1 MEENKNNVINLSNQK
16 LKKGIKSLKQIESK
30 TIGVELAIDALSN
43 ELSHMI
49 DGVMI
54 IEEVISKECLIEFD
68 ITEISKVI
76 DLLDDAEYLLRAQVL
91 KNKEV

>member
-1 MEENKNNVINLSNQK
+1 MEKDKNNVINFSNQK

>member
-1 MEENKNNVINLSNQK
+1 MKKDKNNVINLSNQK
-16 LKKGIKSLKQIESK
+16 LKKSIKSLKYIKSK
-30 TIGVELAIDALSN
+30 TVGVELTIDALSN

-54 IEEVISKECLIEFD
+54 IEEVISKEGLIEFD

-76 DLLDDAEYLLRAQVL
+76 DLLDDAEYLLRAQIL
-91 KNKEV
+91 KKE

>member
-1 MEENKNNVINLSNQK
+1 MEKNKNNVINFSNQK

-54 IEEVISKECLIEFD
+54 IEEVIYKEGLIEFD
-68 ITEISKVI
+68 ITEISKII

>member
-1 MEENKNNVINLSNQK
+1 MAKDKNNVINLSNQK

-76 DLLDDAEYLLRAQVL
+76 DLLDEAEYLLRGQIL
-91 KNKEV
+91 KKE